1 MSNKNEILIEE
12 LPDDEDF
19 DDDDFDETDY
29 GFIINADGS
38 LKTMMIPEDLMDDPP
53 IEIKRILKI
62 FGIKNIHTLEPR
74 TLH

>member
-19 DDDDFDETDY
+19 DDDDLDETDY

>member
-1 MSNKNEILIEE
+1 MSNKNEILDEE
-12 LPDDEDF
+12 EFDDE
-19 DDDDFDETDY
+19 DDFDETDY

-53 IEIKRILKI
+53 MEIRRILKI